1 MTLSFQSLADKLPPG
16 AIEFVGNNQLKLN
29 FSQLT
34 GDEELGFESS
44 FVEGV
49 VQFLQGLASLTD
61 QINEERA
68 ALNPPLPPIEFV
80 TQQLVGTPSQPKYQF
95 TVEVAIDTKAFTSN
109 LVDPTVS

>member
-1 MTLSFQSLADKLPPG
+1 MNLTFQALADKLTPG

-34 GDEELGFESS
+34 GDEDLDFESS

-49 VQFLQGLASLTD
+49 VQFLQGLAELTD
-61 QINEERA
+61 QINQQRA

-95 TVEVAIDTKAFTSN
+95 TVEVAIDTKAFASN
-109 LVDPTVS
+109 LIDPTAS